1 MDLFGRYHRW
11 LYRGRRPGKFA
22 QVQNR
27 MSAIAFSAGIWPR
40 HGATLEVRGRRTG
53 RTISFPVAI
62 ADLDGERYLASM
74 LGEGVNWV
82 RNVRAADG
90 HAVLRHGRRED
101 VHLESVPVSQRAP
114 IIRRYLAIAPGARP
128 HIPIDRDA
136 PLGEFERIAPQ
147 IPVLRIVNDGSASAR
162 AQ

>member
-147 IPVLRIVNDGSASAR
+147 IPVFRIVNDGSASAR
-162 AQ
+162 AH